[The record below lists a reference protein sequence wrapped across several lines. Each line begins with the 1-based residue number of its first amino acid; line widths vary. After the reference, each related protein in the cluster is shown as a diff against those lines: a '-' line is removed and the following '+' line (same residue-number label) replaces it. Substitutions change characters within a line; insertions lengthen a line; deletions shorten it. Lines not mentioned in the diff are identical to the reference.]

1 MAWEVGYVY
10 GHDQLGCRSRSQHAR
25 FADIAYVKI
34 RQGWLCL
41 ALMMDIWSR
50 RIVGWSMGP
59 NITAELADDA
69 LKMTLARRNPPDG
82 CVRHSD
88 HGSQYVSL
96 LLSKTMR
103 ENGVRP

>member
-1 MAWEVGYVY
+1 
-10 GHDQLGCRSRSQHAR
+10 
-25 FADIAYVKI
+25 
-34 RQGWLCL
+34 
-41 ALMMDIWSR
+41 
-50 RIVGWSMGP
+50 MGP

-96 LLSKTMR
+96 LPSKTMR